1 LVKEVENTADE
12 LSERGQNMCITDKN
26 SRNSVLTAGGHRA
39 PAFTLIEIIAVV
51 VILAI
56 AALIAIPA
64 FSGASQMQVKAAAD
78 KLAADIEYAKSLAV
92 TTQKVHR
99 VTFNVGAKSYDI
111 RDMSTN
117 TVVNDPVRK
126 SAFTVTY
133 PKDSRLSSVTLQSA
147 TFGGGSSVQ
156 FDSTGTPQDSGG
168 AALGAAGTVVLAAK
182 GQTYTIKVE
191 PVTGYVSIQ

>member
-1 LVKEVENTADE
+1 
-12 LSERGQNMCITDKN
+12 MCIMNKN
-26 SRNSVLTAGGHRA
+26 VKNSVLTTGARRA

-56 AALIAIPA
+56 AALIAVPA

-99 VTFNVGAKSYDI
+99 VTFDIGAESHTITNVTDGV
-111 RDMSTN
+111 T
-117 TVVNDPVRK
+117 VNDPVRK
-126 SAFTVTY
+126 AAFTVTY
-133 PKDSRLSSVTLQSA
+133 PNDSRLSSVRLQSA
-147 TFGGGSSVQ
+147 TFGSGSSVQ

-168 AALGAAGTVVLAAK
+168 AALGATGTVVLAAK
-182 GQTYTIKVE
+182 GQTYTVKVE